1 MREHKYKAKCLD
13 NGEWIEGYL
22 WRDTTSS
29 YYIRKEIGLKKKKM
43 VDFEVNP
50 DTICEFTGYHDSSKQ
65 KIYQND
71 VVRFYLGD
79 VKLCDYLIWWNNEMQ
94 CMSAVDLK
102 WVKFNGFD
110 YFDFNNPRFRYEDFC
125 FMLQDHWGDYSKIE
139 VIGNIFDNP
148 KLLEVK

>member
-1 MREHKYKAKCLD
+1 MIQRMREHKYKAERLD
-13 NGEWIEGYL
+13 GQWVEGYYFAKPIL
-22 WRDTTSS
+22 NLHFILEGENQWMID
-29 YYIRKEIGLKKKKM
+29 
-43 VDFEVNP
+43 P
-50 DTICEFTGYHDSSKQ
+50 DTLCEFTGYHDSSKQ

-71 VVRFYLGD
+71 IVRFYLGG

-148 KLLEVK
+148 ELLEVK